1 MVPGFILFV
10 LVSAAT
16 IRGPSLMSSSGLG
29 SAIIVIAPLVLATYA
44 LTIVVMAGRAGVDL
58 SIGPLIG
65 FINVGLIKLIGAD
78 VLSSQIAVFLY
89 VIMVGIAYQLAM
101 GLIIVYVRV
110 QPIIVSLSGYL
121 ALVGLN
127 LLILPRPGGVGPDWM
142 MNWGSGTT
150 IFSPVLAIVFVATI
164 GWYVIARTAFFG
176 HLRLMGSDER
186 AAYTSG
192 VKIDVIRLGA
202 HCISG
207 VYAGLAA
214 ICFTSLISSGDP
226 TQGTTYTLMA
236 VTALVLGGASLS
248 GGRGSALGSL
258 LGALNIYLI
267 TYLLATF
274 NFGTVQSYVT
284 DLAYGMMLVGSLLIN
299 SALPQIQRAVRFL
312 SPAIVFTILACV
324 GAGIGIHATFDAA
337 GTLGALTAIA
347 PSDAPAAIVAG
358 DALQTGS
365 IILLVV
371 LGLVALVYLI
381 SLLVRFPQAPTVA
394 LVVTV
399 AVVALG
405 LIFHPDQSMNT
416 TAVVSGAA
424 DRWSGYALDTFA
436 LEGSVGEALA
446 ANLASPLTWTF
457 GIIVALA
464 GIVAVVSV
472 IITLNLFDIDS
483 IDPRNVRLLILGG
496 IALGA
501 LVLLTLSL
509 GGGSKD
515 GGLFGRQGL
524 AVLLAAAV
532 LFVVMWSPLQG
543 KLKSVTNVYIIGT
556 AALALGS
563 LYFSA
568 TDRVIADGGGN
579 SSTLREIMHNSSAF
593 FTLMPSI
600 IKPAFPR
607 STAVAQPYLFTQLA
621 YAVLL
626 MVALQFSL
634 WLAMRKASSIRHAVD
649 FGYTIVGA
657 VLAWA
662 SLFALVNVSWTIILL
677 TIGTSVITAP
687 IVWRAFTIYIA
698 GLRTSEA
705 TTDTTSRGRRPV
717 EKWTSRS

>member
-1 MVPGFILFV
+1 MVPAFILFG
-10 LVSAAT
+10 LVSAGT
-16 IRGPSLMSSSGLG
+16 VRGPSLMSSSGLG
-29 SAIIVIAPLVLATYA
+29 SAIIVVAPLVLATYA

-65 FINVGLIKLIGAD
+65 FINVGLIKLVGAD
-78 VLSSQIAVFLY
+78 VLSSPIAVFLY
-89 VIMVGIAYQLAM
+89 VITVGIAYQLAM

-142 MNWGSGTT
+142 TSWGSGTT
-150 IFSPVLAIVFVATI
+150 IFSPVLAIVVVATI

-192 VKIDVIRLGA
+192 VKIDVVRLGA

-284 DLAYGMMLVGSLLIN
+284 DLAYGLMLVGSLLIN

-312 SPAIVFTILACV
+312 SPAIVFTTLACV

-337 GTLGALTAIA
+337 GTLGALTAVAPDDVPVAIA
-347 PSDAPAAIVAG
+347 AG
-358 DALQTGS
+358 DAVQTGS
-365 IILLVV
+365 IILLVI
-371 LGLVALVYLI
+371 LGLAALVYLL
-381 SLLVRFPQAPTVA
+381 SLLVRFPQVPMVA
-394 LVVTV
+394 LAVIVVV
-399 AVVALG
+399 IALG
-405 LIFHPDQSMNT
+405 LIFHPDHSVTT
-416 TAVVSGAA
+416 TAVTASAA
-424 DRWSGYALDTFA
+424 DRLSGYALDTFA

-446 ANLASPLTWTF
+446 ANLAPPLTWTF
-457 GIIVALA
+457 GIIVTLA
-464 GIVAVVSV
+464 GIVALVSL
-472 IITLNLFDIDS
+472 IITLNLFDTNRIE
-483 IDPRNVRLLILGG
+483 PEKGRLLIFGG
-496 IALGA
+496 TALGA
-501 LVLLTLSL
+501 LVLFTLSL
-509 GGGSKD
+509 GSGSKD
-515 GGLFGRQGL
+515 SEIFGHQGL

-543 KLKSVTNVYIIGT
+543 KLRSVTNVYIIG
-556 AALALGS
+556 AAVLALGS

-568 TDRVIADGGGN
+568 TDRVIADSGN
-579 SSTLREIMHNSSAF
+579 ASILRAMMHNSSAL
-593 FTLMPSI
+593 FTLMPEI
-600 IKPAFPR
+600 IKPSFPR
-607 STAVAQPYLFTQLA
+607 STAVVQPLLFTQLA

-634 WLAMRKASSIRHAVD
+634 WLAMRKVGSTRHAVD
-649 FGYTIVGA
+649 FGYIIVGA

-662 SLFALVNVSWTIILL
+662 SLFALANVSWTIILL
-677 TIGTSVITAP
+677 TIATSVITAP
-687 IVWRAFTIYIA
+687 IVWRAFTIYVA
-698 GLRTSEA
+698 GLRTNEA
-705 TTDTTSRGRRPV
+705 MIDTTSRGRPV
-717 EKWTSRS
+717 EKRTSRS